1 MAGPITW
8 RNINAPDFSN
18 SATLMQT
25 GSQALQGGLDKLT
38 QLGKDYQARQEQAWE
53 KGSERNRDAV
63 ISQIMGLK
71 DMDAY
76 NAFGE
81 QLPGILD
88 QYSGQIDRKAV
99 MDAWMKQ
106 DNSIRDDAIGTEQYR
121 NMLEAQTAKP
131 IMDRFYEMIGKGQDK
146 GAEAFINSSGDLSSK
161 FRREAIEY
169 LDSYRDEN
177 RNEAWQQTQRD
188 HYLTDRAKQQNE
200 VRLQEQA
207 ASIVSDVMAN
217 PEIDLTSGRELI
229 KERAREAGL
238 SFKYLN
244 PHLQEFEN
252 TWAYTNGL
260 TSQQLTD
267 VKEKQAQIDDQAK
280 VARQQLESSK
290 QGLQDKISN
299 VPNFAKINQQALSR
313 GELNQQ
319 VLKDYNINPDTFT
332 LNTTVDSDQNNLSGN
347 LDNLEKTTANQMKLL
362 GIEGPVDYRVI
373 LEAIAQVGTHD
384 NDEDGGE
391 IDFSKVAEKIPE
403 VLQKQQKWV
412 NDQTDWLSEAGTID
426 ESILAL
432 DPWSR
437 QEKLLVQQ
445 AALGRKKL
453 SNAIK

>member
-1 MAGPITW
+1 
-8 RNINAPDFSN
+8 
-18 SATLMQT
+18 
-25 GSQALQGGLDKLT
+25 
-38 QLGKDYQARQEQAWE
+38 
-53 KGSERNRDAV
+53 
-63 ISQIMGLK
+63 
-71 DMDAY
+71 
-76 NAFGE
+76 
-81 QLPGILD
+81 
-88 QYSGQIDRKAV
+88 
-99 MDAWMKQ
+99 
-106 DNSIRDDAIGTEQYR
+106 
-121 NMLEAQTAKP
+121 MLEAQTVKP

-146 GAEAFINSSGDLSSK
+146 DAERFINSSSGLSSK

-177 RNEAWQQTQRD
+177 RDEAWQQTQRS
-188 HYLTDRAKQQNE
+188 HYLIDRAKQENE
-200 VRLQEQA
+200 ARLQKQA

-238 SFKYLN
+238 PFNYLN

-290 QGLQDKISN
+290 QELQTKISN
-299 VPNFAKINQQALSR
+299 VPNFAKINQQVLSR
-313 GELNQQ
+313 GELNQE
-319 VLKDYNINPDTFT
+319 VLKQFNVNPDTFT
-332 LNTTVDSDQNNLSGN
+332 LFGWGSKGTKEDSDQNNLSGN
-347 LDNLEKTTANQMKLL
+347 LDDLETITAQQMRLL

-384 NDEDGGE
+384 NGEDGGE
-391 IDFSKVAEKIPE
+391 IDFYKVAEKIPE
-403 VLQKQQKWV
+403 VLQEQQKWV

-426 ESILAL
+426 QSILAL

-437 QEKLLVQQ
+437 QEKLLAQQ
-445 AALGRKKL
+445 AALGRKRL